1 MTCAPERAGCDPSAD
16 PIDRRNTNYRNG
28 FLYSL
33 GATLCISTMYP
44 LAKYSMP
51 ALGGAPGFAV
61 VFALAGSA
69 YAVLML
75 LVTGRIRQI
84 VLPRG
89 LWGSV
94 LAIGLLNGVGA
105 VGFWAGLELI
115 DPTFASMLGR
125 LLPVLCILGGVVF
138 YGERIRRVELLPVLL
153 IILGSIGSVAG
164 RPSWEVLGVGLTL
177 GGCVM
182 GASQFILAK
191 RIVHDIPVGALTA
204 WRMIFALPI
213 VFTWAWSTGK
223 IDFSGALPS
232 HWSAALTAAFFVSYL
247 SRNLSFHAYRNWPI
261 SYASIVDFTQPVF
274 VLPLSLVLIHQVP
287 TLQGLIGG
295 GVIIVGGIWLM
306 LAHTGG
312 RRNATLHAEATEP
325 Q

>member
-1 MTCAPERAGCDPSAD
+1 M
-16 PIDRRNTNYRNG
+16 NYRKG

-44 LAKYSMP
+44 LGKYSMP
-51 ALGGAPGFAV
+51 ALGGAPGYAVIFAG
-61 VFALAGSA
+61 AGSA

-75 LVTGRIRQI
+75 LVTGNLRHM
-84 VLPRG
+84 VLPRA

-94 LAIGLLNGVGA
+94 LTIGLLNGVGA

-138 YGERIRRVELLPVLL
+138 YGERIRRVELLPVGL
-153 IILGSIGSVAG
+153 IILGGIGSVAG
-164 RPSWEVLGVGLTL
+164 RPTGEVLGVGLTL

-182 GASQFILAK
+182 GASQFVLAK
-191 RIVHDIPVGALTA
+191 RIVHDIPVGTLTA

-213 VFTWAWSTGK
+213 VSIWAWSTGRV
-223 IDFSGALPS
+223 DFSEALPS
-232 HWSAALTAAFFVSYL
+232 HWSAVLAAAFFVSYL
-247 SRNLSFHAYRNWPI
+247 SRNFSFHAYRNWPI
-261 SYASIVDFTQPVF
+261 SYASIVDFSQPVF
-274 VLPLSLVLIHQVP
+274 VLPLSLLLIHQMP
-287 TLQGLIGG
+287 TLQGIVGG
-295 GVIIVGGIWLM
+295 AVIIVGGVWLV
-306 LAHTGG
+306 LAHTNG
-312 RRNATLHAEATEP
+312 RRHAKLEAEAAEP